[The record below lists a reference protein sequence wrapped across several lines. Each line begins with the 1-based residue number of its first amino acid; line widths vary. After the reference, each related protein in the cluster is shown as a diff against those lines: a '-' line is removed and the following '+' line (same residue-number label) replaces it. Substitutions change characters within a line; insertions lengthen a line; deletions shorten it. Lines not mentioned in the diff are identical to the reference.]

1 MQSDIVT
8 PFRLKVVNSIVNR
21 ETEKSGFWGVAHFS
35 EFPLLTGLI
44 SQKFI
49 IFKNS
54 INQLEKR

>member
-49 IFKNS
+49 IF
-54 INQLEKR
+54 NQLEKR